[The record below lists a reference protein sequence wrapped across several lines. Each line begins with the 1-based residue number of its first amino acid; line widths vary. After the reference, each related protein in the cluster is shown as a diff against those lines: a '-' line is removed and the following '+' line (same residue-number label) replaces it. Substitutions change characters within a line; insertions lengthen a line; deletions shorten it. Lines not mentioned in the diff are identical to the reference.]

1 MPKVVRLGDICSG
14 HGCWPPR
21 KNDQGSPNV
30 FANNIKVH
38 RKTDHWPVHCCNN
51 DCHDGNISNGSGSVF
66 VNGLGVARVGDPV
79 SCGSTAAQGSQN
91 VFAG

>member
-1 MPKVVRLGDICSG
+1 MYYVGGTIPSELCGRITPLSIDVAETKIKCYSG
-14 HGCWPPR
+14 CLT
-21 KNDQGSPNV
+21 SS
-30 FANNIKVH
+30 NIII
-38 RKTDHWPVHCCNN
+38 TGANN